1 MRKLVPL
8 LLGLALPIV
17 GSIACGSSGG
27 SGNGR
32 TTFKGAF
39 ADLDGSLIGVITF
52 TVHTTSFSVRGT
64 GGITEASLVAQVPAT
79 GSLIG
84 WGNGGTASFSGTW
97 DESLNTLNLSSSFGT
112 ITGGYFVALNQ
123 IGGDIAYTAGTSG
136 IWTALKGGAGTAYC
150 GQWDTGVAVQRFVF
164 VVSGGVMRGY
174 SNFGTSVEGTVNG
187 NSLQYDANGFSGTG
201 TFGASGASGTLNGSN
216 WTASV
221 CG

>member
-1 MRKLVPL
+1 MRKLVPI

-27 SGNGR
+27 SSNGR
-32 TTFKGAF
+32 TTFKGAY
-39 ADLDGSLIGVITF
+39 ADLNGSSIGVIEF
-52 TVHTTSFSVRGT
+52 TVHTTSFSVSGT

-79 GSLIG
+79 GTLIG
-84 WGNGGTASFSGTW
+84 WGNGGSASFSGTW
-97 DESLNTLNLSSSFGT
+97 DESLNTLDLSSNFAT
-112 ITGGYFVALNQ
+112 ITGGYFVPLNQ
-123 IGGDIAYTAGTSG
+123 IGGSIDYTAGTSG

-150 GQWDTGVAVQRFVF
+150 GQWDAGTGVVKFVF

-174 SNFGTSVEGTVNG
+174 SDFGTSVEGTTNG
-187 NSLQYDANGFSGTG
+187 NGLQYDANGYSGTG